1 MKLALVGNPNCGKTT
16 LFNAYTGASQYVGNW
31 PGVTVEKKEGQLKKD
46 KTIHIMDLPGIYSLS
61 PYTSEEVVTRDYLLN
76 ENPDVV
82 INIIDA
88 VNLERNLY
96 LTTQIM
102 DMNIP
107 TVIALNRM
115 DMVDSDNIHLDIDE
129 LSKKFGLP
137 VVPIVA
143 TRNQGIEELIEV
155 AKSVAGTKVRNK
167 NLYSDEF
174 NAILNM
180 IKKHL
185 PKNYLEKDL
194 YHSIKI
200 FEGDMDSYKKYEYD
214 KYLDKETKQTI
225 YDYIQKEDD
234 DAEAIVINEKYEAIT
249 GLISDFYVVKDDRKE
264 TTSDKID
271 KIVTN
276 KWLGLPIFFGI
287 IWLIYYISIETVG
300 DWTIGYVETGVAWI
314 QAVVSQALT
323 SLGASEPILKL
334 VTDGVI
340 GSIGA
345 IFTFVPQLMILFL
358 FLSLL
363 EDSGYMAR
371 VAFIM
376 DKVFRKFGLSGKSFI
391 PMLIGTG
398 CSIPGIMATRTIE
411 DEKDRNM
418 TVILT
423 PFVPCGAKLPVF
435 AMFIV
440 MMFPNSSWVGP
451 SIYLIAFSVIILSGL
466 LLKRTKAFKGD
477 PSPFVMELP
486 PYTLP
491 TAKGIFIHMWERAA
505 DFILKAGSIIFIA
518 NIILWFLMNFN
529 FSLTYLDGHIE
540 NSILA
545 TIGNGLRFIFVPL
558 GFGDSW
564 AAAIAS
570 ITGLIAKETVV
581 ATFATIGSVI
591 PVEFTQVSAFAF
603 IVFTIFAAPCFAA
616 IGAMK
621 RELNNPRLTLFALA
635 FQTGVAYILA
645 MLTNFFGNI
654 IFKGTSAVEKVV
666 LDYNVLN
673 ELVESG
679 EDTIINGSIYGYIAL
694 AVLAVSITIIM
705 YVQFVKKKD

>member
-1 MKLALVGNPNCGKTT
+1 MKIALVGNPNCGKTT

-46 KTIHIMDLPGIYSLS
+46 KNIHIMDLPGIYSLS

-76 ENPDVV
+76 ERPDVV

-102 DMNIP
+102 DINIP

-115 DMVDSDNIHLDIDE
+115 DMIDTDNIHIDIDI
-129 LSKKFGLP
+129 LSERFGLP
-137 VVPIVA
+137 VIPIVA
-143 TRNQGIEELIEV
+143 TKNKGIEELLEK
-155 AKSVAGTKVRNK
+155 AKEIAGKKVKHK
-167 NLYSDEF
+167 NLYSIEF
-174 NAILNM
+174 NALLNM
-180 IKKHL
+180 IVKNL
-185 PKNYLEKDL
+185 PKEYQHQRF
-194 YHSIKI
+194 YHGIKM
-200 FEGDMDSYKKYEYD
+200 FEGDIDSYEKYGYD
-214 KYLDKETKQTI
+214 KYLDKETKQSMQ
-225 YDYIQKEDD
+225 DYLVEQDD
-234 DAEAIVINEKYEAIT
+234 DAEAIVINERYDAIT
-249 GLISDFYVVKDDRKE
+249 GLIKDFYVIKDGNKE
-264 TTSDKID
+264 STSDKID
-271 KIVTN
+271 KVITN

-287 IWLIYYISIETVG
+287 MWLIYYISIDTVG
-300 DWTIGYVETGVAWI
+300 DWTIGYVEIAVAWL
-314 QAVVSQALT
+314 QSVVSQALI
-323 SLGASEPILKL
+323 SLSASEPILKL
-334 VTDGVI
+334 VTDGII

-358 FLSLL
+358 FLSIL

-440 MMFPNSSWVGP
+440 MLFPNSSWVGP
-451 SIYLIAFSVIILSGL
+451 SVYLIAFSVIIISGL
-466 LLKRTKAFKGD
+466 LLKRTKTFMGE

-491 TAKGIFIHMWERAA
+491 TVKGIFIHMWERAA

-518 NIILWFLMNFN
+518 NVILWFLMNFS
-529 FSLTYLDGHIE
+529 FSSTYLNGHVE

-545 TIGNGLRFIFVPL
+545 SIGNVVRVIFIPL

-564 AAAIAS
+564 AATIAS

-581 ATFATIGSVI
+581 STFATIGTVI
-591 PVEFTQVSAFAF
+591 PIEFTQVSAFAF

-621 RELNNPRLTLFALA
+621 RELNNTKLTAFALV

-645 MLTNFFGNI
+645 MLTNFIGNL

-673 ELVESG
+673 ELAESG
-679 EDTIINGSIYGYIAL
+679 EDTVINGSIYGYIAL
-694 AVLAVSITIIM
+694 AVIGVSIAYIL

>member
-1 MKLALVGNPNCGKTT
+1 MKIALVGNPNCGKTT

-46 KTIHIMDLPGIYSLS
+46 KNIHIMDLPGIYSLS

-76 ENPDVV
+76 ERPDVV

-102 DMNIP
+102 DINIP

-115 DMVDSDNIHLDIDE
+115 DMIDTDNIHIDIDI
-129 LSKKFGLP
+129 LSERFGLP
-137 VVPIVA
+137 VIPIVA
-143 TRNQGIEELIEV
+143 TKNKGIEELLEK
-155 AKSVAGTKVRNK
+155 AKEIAGKKVKHK
-167 NLYSDEF
+167 NLYSIEF
-174 NAILNM
+174 NALLNM
-180 IKKHL
+180 IVKNL
-185 PKNYLEKDL
+185 PKEYQDQRF
-194 YHSIKI
+194 YHGIKM
-200 FEGDMDSYKKYEYD
+200 FEGDIDSYEKYGYD
-214 KYLDKETKQTI
+214 KYLDKETKQSMQ
-225 YDYIQKEDD
+225 DYLVEQDD
-234 DAEAIVINEKYEAIT
+234 DAEAIVINERYDAIT
-249 GLISDFYVVKDDRKE
+249 GLIKDFYVIKDGNKE
-264 TTSDKID
+264 STSDKID
-271 KIVTN
+271 KVITN

-287 IWLIYYISIETVG
+287 MWLIYYISIDTVG
-300 DWTIGYVETGVAWI
+300 DWTIGYVEIAVAWL
-314 QAVVSQALT
+314 QSVVSQALI
-323 SLGASEPILKL
+323 SLSASEPILKL
-334 VTDGVI
+334 VTDGII

-358 FLSLL
+358 FLSIL

-440 MMFPNSSWVGP
+440 MLFPNSSWVGP
-451 SIYLIAFSVIILSGL
+451 SVYLIAFSVIIISGL
-466 LLKRTKAFKGD
+466 LLKRTKTFMGE

-491 TAKGIFIHMWERAA
+491 TVKGIFIHMWERAA

-518 NIILWFLMNFN
+518 NVILWFLMNFS
-529 FSLTYLDGHIE
+529 FSSTYLNGHVE

-545 TIGNGLRFIFVPL
+545 SIGNVVRVIFIPL

-564 AAAIAS
+564 AATIAS

-581 ATFATIGSVI
+581 STFATIGTVI
-591 PVEFTQVSAFAF
+591 PIEFTQVSAFAF

-621 RELNNPRLTLFALA
+621 RELNNTKLTAFALV

-645 MLTNFFGNI
+645 MLTNFIGNL

-673 ELVESG
+673 ELAESG
-679 EDTIINGSIYGYIAL
+679 EDTVINGSIYGYIAL
-694 AVLAVSITIIM
+694 AVIGVSIAYIL

>member
-1 MKLALVGNPNCGKTT
+1 MKIALVGNPNCGKTT

-46 KTIHIMDLPGIYSLS
+46 KNIHIMDLPGIYSLS

-76 ENPDVV
+76 ERPDVV

-102 DMNIP
+102 DINIP

-115 DMVDSDNIHLDIDE
+115 DMIDTNNIHIDIDI
-129 LSKKFGLP
+129 LSERFGLP
-137 VVPIVA
+137 VIPIVA
-143 TRNQGIEELIEV
+143 TKNKGIEELLEK
-155 AKSVAGTKVRNK
+155 AKEIAGKKVKHK
-167 NLYSDEF
+167 NLYSIEF
-174 NAILNM
+174 NALLNM
-180 IKKHL
+180 IVKNL
-185 PKNYLEKDL
+185 PKEYQDQRF
-194 YHSIKI
+194 YHGIKM
-200 FEGDMDSYKKYEYD
+200 FEGDIDSYEKYGYD
-214 KYLDKETKQTI
+214 KYLDKETKQSMQ
-225 YDYIQKEDD
+225 DYLVEQDD
-234 DAEAIVINEKYEAIT
+234 DAEAIVINERYDAIT
-249 GLISDFYVVKDDRKE
+249 GLIKDFYVIKDGNKE
-264 TTSDKID
+264 STSDKID
-271 KIVTN
+271 KVITN

-287 IWLIYYISIETVG
+287 MWLIYYISIDTVG
-300 DWTIGYVETGVAWI
+300 DWTIGYVEIAVAWL
-314 QAVVSQALT
+314 QSVVSQALI
-323 SLGASEPILKL
+323 SLSASEPILKL
-334 VTDGVI
+334 VTDGII

-358 FLSLL
+358 FLSIL

-440 MMFPNSSWVGP
+440 MLFPNSSWVGP
-451 SIYLIAFSVIILSGL
+451 SVYLIAFSVIIISGL
-466 LLKRTKAFKGD
+466 LLKRTKTFMGE

-491 TAKGIFIHMWERAA
+491 TVKGIFIHMWERAA

-518 NIILWFLMNFN
+518 NVILWFLMNFS
-529 FSLTYLDGHIE
+529 FSSTYLNGHVE

-545 TIGNGLRFIFVPL
+545 SIGNVVRVIFIPL

-564 AAAIAS
+564 AATIAS

-581 ATFATIGSVI
+581 STFATIGTVI
-591 PVEFTQVSAFAF
+591 PIEFTQVSAFAF

-621 RELNNPRLTLFALA
+621 RELNNTKLTAFALV

-645 MLTNFFGNI
+645 MLTNFIGNL

-673 ELVESG
+673 ELAESG
-679 EDTIINGSIYGYIAL
+679 EDTVINGSIYGYIAL
-694 AVLAVSITIIM
+694 AVIGVSIAYIL